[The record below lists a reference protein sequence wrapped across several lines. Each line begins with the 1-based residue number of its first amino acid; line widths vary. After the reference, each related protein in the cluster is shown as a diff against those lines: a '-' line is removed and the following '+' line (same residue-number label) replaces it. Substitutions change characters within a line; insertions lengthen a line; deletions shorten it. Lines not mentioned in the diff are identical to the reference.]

1 MCDPRIT
8 SALNLVREA
17 NPLPPSFS
25 LVANDDALETSSV
38 TSPRGSKR
46 FGNERREGEK
56 ERENSRC
63 KPTGRIIFMGNLR
76 QAAQSLIPVKF
87 APHGMARINGS
98 HHWWEERRDRNRRAE
113 RSSSNRASRRAYTD
127 IRMRHGG
134 HLVFFIAAI
143 NATWLAV
150 LGFSLIPSDSCRG
163 RSWRFEN

>member
-56 ERENSRC
+56 ERERIADASQPAELSSWEIC
-63 KPTGRIIFMGNLR
+63 DKP
-76 QAAQSLIPVKF
+76 
-87 APHGMARINGS
+87 HS
-98 HHWWEERRDRNRRAE
+98 HSFR
-113 RSSSNRASRRAYTD
+113 
-127 IRMRHGG
+127 
-134 HLVFFIAAI
+134 
-143 NATWLAV
+143 
-150 LGFSLIPSDSCRG
+150 
-163 RSWRFEN
+163 